1 MWPWPKFQL
10 ELLGADDL
18 WLLSGPVC
26 SLPDRDALDQVEH
39 MWRRGW
45 KESMEGPV
53 KVFLQALQY
62 HNVNAV
68 ICDRCENWHHL
79 SLDTCLGPAHF
90 DRIWEQR
97 E

>member
-10 ELLGADDL
+10 ELLGAGDL

-45 KESMEGPV
+45 KESMKGPV
-53 KVFLQALQY
+53 KEFLQALQY

-68 ICDRCENWHHL
+68 ICDRCKKNVH
-79 SLDTCLGPAHF
+79 
-90 DRIWEQR
+90 
-97 E
+97 

>member
-1 MWPWPKFQL
+1 MWPWPKFHL

-68 ICDRCENWHHL
+68 ICDRCKKKK
-79 SLDTCLGPAHF
+79 TC
-90 DRIWEQR
+90 IT
-97 E
+97 